1 MASAPNRVR
10 KEGVGDRLDRI
21 DRALIAALQD
31 DVRLSNKELAARV
44 GLAPSSCL
52 ERVRRLRAAGVVR
65 GAHAEIAPHA
75 LGVELEAMIAVQLRQ
90 HARAE
95 VEAFRAHALSLPEV
109 VAVYHVAGTYDFL
122 VHVATRGASHLR
134 NVALDAFTSRPEV
147 ARLETSLI
155 FEATRS
161 WRLPDYLDEPAAPRP
176 PAARSRR
183 RTRRR

>member
-1 MASAPNRVR
+1 MARAPNLLRN
-10 KEGVGDRLDRI
+10 GAGGTRLDRI

-52 ERVRRLRAAGVVR
+52 ERVRRLRVAGVVR
-65 GAHAEIAPHA
+65 GAHADIAPRA

-95 VEAFRAHALSLPEV
+95 VEAFRRHALSLPEV
-109 VAVYHVAGTYDFL
+109 VAVYHVAGAYDFL
-122 VHVATRGASHLR
+122 VHVAVRGASHLR

-161 WRLPDYLDEPAAPRP
+161 WRMPDYLDEPAPAP
-176 PAARSRR
+176 PAGRR
-183 RTRRR
+183 RPRRR